1 MRDTR
6 KQQYIAHGNHA
17 RRSCSAARQGWTTAT
32 RAGARSSRRGVV
44 RRPVCRRRVRQV
56 ASRGAWMDSSQH
68 AVLSAAQS
76 PPWRMSWRGCRPQSR
91 VAPRSGDRSDESD
104 QCDEAAASASRFAL
118 RARGP
123 PAGPSSKMAESVGGT
138 SNDTVGSTA
147 NGRRSRSDYAGGG
160 DRGLPRLRLREDQ
173 AARPPEPRRRKRAPR
188 RATRRVGK
196 RPAAAED
203 AGREGCLPSGSG
215 HPLSSPGSRAC
226 GRPGTM
232 RRLKRR
238 PSPRRQRRRR
248 GGLPGGSVAAAGG
261 CPAAASPPL
270 GAARREPHSWLC
282 SA

>member
-1 MRDTR
+1 MATISYVGPRASRTSPKILSASSRRQPSISICTCYMRDTR

-17 RRSCSAARQGWTTAT
+17 RRSCSAARQGWTTVT

-76 PPWRMSWRGCRPQSR
+76 PPWKLSWRGCRPQSR
-91 VAPRSGDRSDESD
+91 VAPGSGDRSDESD

-123 PAGPSSKMAESVGGT
+123 PAGASSKMAESVGGT

-173 AARPPEPRRRKRAPR
+173 AARPPEPRRRSRAAGSARRGARRGAWASGPR
-188 RATRRVGK
+188 PLKKQGAKAVFPQEAAIPSLP
-196 RPAAAED
+196 PAAAPAD
-203 AGREGCLPSGSG
+203 GR
-215 HPLSSPGSRAC
+215 
-226 GRPGTM
+226 
-232 RRLKRR
+232 
-238 PSPRRQRRRR
+238 
-248 GGLPGGSVAAAGG
+248 
-261 CPAAASPPL
+261 
-270 GAARREPHSWLC
+270 AR
-282 SA
+282 